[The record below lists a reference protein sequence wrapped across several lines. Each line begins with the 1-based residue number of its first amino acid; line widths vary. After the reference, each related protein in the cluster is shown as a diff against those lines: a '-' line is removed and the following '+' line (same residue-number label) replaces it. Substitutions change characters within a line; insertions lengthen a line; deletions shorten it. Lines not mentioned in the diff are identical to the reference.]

1 MTIRVP
7 RRLQVEGWSRREA
20 LRLLGFAGLAGGSL
34 VTACGGGTPE
44 PTDQTEPGSSLDD
57 RANASV
63 FPDGSI
69 VRTILED
76 VSPDRLTHG
85 AVLFHEHMSLSVPAF
100 WDRLMGDA
108 PSEAREERIGSPDAP
123 FFMEDV
129 DAMVAELQA
138 ASREGVSAL
147 VDGGHADMGR
157 SVAFLREISEKS
169 GMPIVASGG
178 YYIDPFHPPELENQ
192 TEDDIAAALA
202 DAATAERWG
211 TFGEIA
217 SSAEITPSERKVL
230 RAVGKAHLATQL
242 AIFTHTANGL
252 EAVEQVDILESLG
265 VPLDR
270 VAIGHLGSLDDPDV
284 TVHKAVAARGAF
296 LGFDRVGYVGGG
308 GQAAQWRGPEADARK
323 VSMVLALLE
332 AGFLHQVLLA
342 SDFHSAR
349 DTQRNGG
356 PGYAQTVTRFVP
368 MLREAGV
375 TEDQIRTMTTDNPLR
390 FIAFTP

>member
-1 MTIRVP
+1 MTIRVR

-34 VTACGGGTPE
+34 VTACGGGTQE
-44 PTDQTEPGSSLDD
+44 PTDQTEPGSSPDD
-57 RANASV
+57 RADASV

-69 VRTILED
+69 VRTVLED
-76 VSPDRLTHG
+76 ISPDRLTHG

-169 GMPIVASGG
+169 GMPVVASGG
-178 YYIDPFHPPELENQ
+178 YYIDQFHPPELDNQ

-211 TFGEIA
+211 AFGEIA

-296 LGFDRVGYVGGG
+296 VGFDRVGYVGGG

-332 AGFLHQVLLA
+332 AGFLNQVLLA

-349 DTQRNGG
+349 DIQRNGG